1 VHSDSPTASMTRLSY
16 ARMLLEIDLLVV
28 LPSLINITLP
38 NGVFKFQAVLYKSLP
53 RFYKQCKT
61 LGHSTSACTK
71 ALSHKRKKHPPTA
84 SAPSGCSNPLADIEA
99 IEKQSI
105 REELQGEPDIDPIA
119 AEAAMVVEES
129 AGRSVRKRAK
139 LALQPVSPHASS
151 DSPHIVHISEDRF
164 NAATALPPRRHY
176 LTRSKVAATSAFGQS
191 GKSLEMRGQPSKR
204 SSSAD
209 SRIQGS
215 TASTPSSFL

>member
-1 VHSDSPTASMTRLSY
+1 
-16 ARMLLEIDLLVV
+16 MLLEIDLLVV

-38 NGVFKFQAVLYKSLP
+38 NGVSKFQAVLYKSLP
-53 RFYKQCKT
+53 WFYKQCKT
-61 LGHSTSACTK
+61 LGHSTSTCTK
-71 ALSHKRKKHPPTA
+71 ASSHKRKKHPPTA
-84 SAPSGCSNPLADIEA
+84 SAPSGCSNPSADIEA

-139 LALQPVSPHASS
+139 LALQPVSPDASS
-151 DSPHIVHISEDRF
+151 DSPHIVYISEDRF
-164 NAATALPPRRHY
+164 NAATV
-176 LTRSKVAATSAFGQS
+176 SKVAATSAFGQS
-191 GKSLEMRGQPSKR
+191 GKSLEMRGQSSKR